1 MKRACVLLLFAVA
14 LIFSFGCKGT
24 AEPRTPRT
32 SQDGTIYAPPE
43 TATTP
48 PVEVKNTP
56 PENAPPE
63 EKPSTPPE
71 AGGETPAPAGN
82 EGGEIPLPAVLK
94 TTDVPLESAIDAVI
108 VYVDRAAVTRIAQ
121 LNLDE
126 GAYNLIFDKLPANVA
141 WDSVRARG
149 TDKVRVVNMS
159 VKREHILQP
168 DDPKIMELDKQLK
181 EKQATL
187 AEFNDNLATL
197 TKKEAL
203 LDSIRMRTGEKASQQ
218 LEGDIDTTKLTTV
231 MDFLDKSY
239 NDIAARRR
247 EINKSVTDTQRDI
260 DLINRQI
267 ADLRSKSS
275 IENIKA
281 VVTVVVSEK
290 TSEPISLD
298 YVVPGATWG
307 AEYDLRAS
315 AKEEAAELSYFGV
328 IHQQTGEDWKDVQ
341 LFLSTASPDIAI
353 IPPTL
358 GIWNIGIAQPMA
370 ESAKTMDTERY
381 TRSYDTLQTEMSSRS
396 TANAYILNESSP
408 RAGVAVTY
416 AISRRESVVS
426 GPEPHRTIIALRKV
440 SPKNTFITIPRLEEK
455 AYLQAEIVNNTPF
468 TLLPGKMSI
477 FFGADYVGSTPIG
490 AVAPMQT
497 FKVNFGQDQNI
508 KVKRARIK
516 KFEESTGITGKYRK
530 ITYEYKITL
539 ENFKPSDVTVRV
551 LDQMPVSTDERIV
564 VKLLASNFPT
574 IADEPKATENK
585 NAGILEWRAKLP
597 ADPKRKNEIV
607 YSYSIEYPKD
617 LSIAGEE

>member
-1 MKRACVLLLFAVA
+1 M
-14 LIFSFGCKGT
+14 
-24 AEPRTPRT
+24 
-32 SQDGTIYAPPE
+32 
-43 TATTP
+43 
-48 PVEVKNTP
+48 
-56 PENAPPE
+56 
-63 EKPSTPPE
+63 
-71 AGGETPAPAGN
+71 
-82 EGGEIPLPAVLK
+82 
-94 TTDVPLESAIDAVI
+94 
-108 VYVDRAAVTRIAQ
+108 DRAAVTRLAQ
-121 LNLDE
+121 LNLEE
-126 GAYNLIFDKLPANVA
+126 GAYNLIFDKLPANVV

-149 TDKVRVVNMS
+149 TEKVRVVNMS

-168 DDPKIMELDKQLK
+168 DDPQIMELDKQLK
-181 EKQATL
+181 DLQAKL
-187 AEFNDNLATL
+187 AEFNDNLAAL
-197 TKKEAL
+197 AKKEAL

-218 LEGDIDTTKLTTV
+218 LEGDIDTAKLAAV

-239 NDIAARRR
+239 KDLATQRR
-247 EINKSVTDTQRDI
+247 ELNKSVADTQRDI

-315 AKEEAAELSYFGV
+315 AKEESAELSYFGV
-328 IHQQTGEDWKDVQ
+328 IRQQTGEDWKDVQ
-341 LFLSTASPDIAI
+341 LLLSTASPDIAI

-358 GIWNIGIAQPMA
+358 RIWNIGIAQPA
-370 ESAKTMDTERY
+370 PAPKVSGGDY
-381 TRSYDTLQTEMSSRS
+381 TRPAYGDVSMEALEISKRS
-396 TANAYILNESSP
+396 ASNAYILNADSA

-426 GPEPHRTIIALRKV
+426 GLEPHRTIIALREI

-508 KVKRARIK
+508 KVKRARTK

-539 ENFKPSDVTVRV
+539 ENFKPADVTVRV

-564 VKLLASNFPT
+564 VKLISSNFPT
-574 IADEPKATENK
+574 IIADEPKATENK